1 MKKYYP
7 LGTPPE
13 FAHSGDYGDTIFSL
27 ATVKAVGG
35 ADQFILSCDPSKTTA
50 PMTEAH
56 AEVLE
61 PLLRA
66 QPYIGDVLW
75 SPAPTGS
82 SLDGWRDHLRDYPNS
97 IASHAA
103 TKGWGARTSLLE
115 KPWLVVPSAD
125 RQVRYVFVRTERTRG
140 QDTHWHEIVRLYG
153 KEAVFLGLKHEHEA
167 FVGQFGFVHWR
178 QTKDFLE
185 AARIIAGCDV
195 FFGNQ
200 TSLHA
205 IAVGLGKPIVRE
217 APDQHRLDNSRFFRQ
232 NELSVYRGESVSDS
246 AIQSLI
252 GVPTTTTF
260 QRRAVPIGYEDAC
273 WIGDHYWH
281 RYNMRDL
288 LSEDTYGFK
297 DRLANLDFTPT
308 NIVDVGGFIGLASW
322 AMTRLWPEARITIY
336 EPNTDTANLLWLNNP
351 NATIVPAAVH
361 PNERW
366 LAYSRGTEDPG
377 CNHCH
382 GDSRRLVSAV
392 WLDESQPIDVLKMDC
407 EGGEWAILENLHRL
421 TQLPRLIFGEYH
433 GPHGPQRL
441 ADLLGDKYR
450 LEFREGHAVIGIFW
464 ANRL

>member
-1 MKKYYP
+1 MKRYYP
-7 LGTPPE
+7 LGAPPE

-50 PMTEAH
+50 PMTEEH
-56 AEVLE
+56 ARVLE

-115 KPWLVVPSAD
+115 KPWLTVPSTFKSG
-125 RQVRYVFVRTERTRG
+125 RYVFVRTERTRG
-140 QDTHWHEIVRLYG
+140 QDAHWHEIVRLYG
-153 KEAVFLGLKHEHEA
+153 KEAVFLGLRHEYEA
-167 FVGQFGFVHWR
+167 FIGQFGQVPWHE
-178 QTKDFLE
+178 TLDFLD
-185 AARIIAGCDV
+185 AARVIAGCEV

-246 AIQSLI
+246 VIRSLV
-252 GVPTTTTF
+252 GAPTTTTF
-260 QRRAVPIGYEDAC
+260 QRRAVPAGWEDAC

-281 RYNMRDL
+281 RYNLRDL

-297 DRLANLDFTPT
+297 NRLANLDFTPAH
-308 NIVDVGGFIGLASW
+308 IVDVGGFIGLASW
-322 AMTRLWPEARITIY
+322 AMQRLWPK
-336 EPNTDTANLLWLNNP
+336 N
-351 NATIVPAAVH
+351 
-361 PNERW
+361 
-366 LAYSRGTEDPG
+366 SRAKS
-377 CNHCH
+377 N
-382 GDSRRLVSAV
+382 
-392 WLDESQPIDVLKMDC
+392 K
-407 EGGEWAILENLHRL
+407 
-421 TQLPRLIFGEYH
+421 
-433 GPHGPQRL
+433 
-441 ADLLGDKYR
+441 
-450 LEFREGHAVIGIFW
+450 
-464 ANRL
+464 